1 MSNSKT
7 PELARELRNT
17 VTRLIKRLRRQSST
31 GGEFSLTERST
42 LALLEQHGQLLPS
55 ELAAME
61 HITTQS
67 MSQILN
73 HLQGLNLIIRTPSAT
88 DGRKVIITLSTLG
101 QEKINKVRNEREE
114 WLNKAIYEVCTPEE
128 QELLLKALGPLKK
141 LIEYPS

>member
-1 MSNSKT
+1 
-7 PELARELRNT
+7 
-17 VTRLIKRLRRQSST
+17 
-31 GGEFSLTERST
+31 
-42 LALLEQHGQLLPS
+42 
-55 ELAAME
+55 ME